1 VTRTSISQPH
11 IVSGLAA
18 VSWAPGRTD
27 LFGIDGNDT
36 LKHIYLG

>member
-1 VTRTSISQPH
+1 LGTNAPP

-27 LFGIDGNDT
+27 LFGIDESGHVEH
-36 LKHIYLG
+36 KYYG